1 MKFPSGGVGVMDRKK
16 TTLAIKSAREFHYSG
31 TIYLFPL
38 IPDNYTPPSPLFP
51 APLAQLDRLATSSS
65 HSSPELNDA
74 PLKF

>member
-1 MKFPSGGVGVMDRKK
+1 MDRKK

-38 IPDNYTPPSPLFP
+38 IPDNYTPSSFPSAISAIRQTGNFFV
-51 APLAQLDRLATSSS
+51 SFF
-65 HSSPELNDA
+65 PELNDA

>member
-1 MKFPSGGVGVMDRKK
+1 MDRKK

-38 IPDNYTPPSPLFP
+38 IPDNYTPPFPLFP